1 MKIINASVILLLGL
15 FFLGCC
21 DCATKNTS
29 EVGDTTKNPVNN
41 NPASIQNNKTV
52 AMVNIVSLDVKSET
66 LYSAKIEVDQIFVD
80 DAYPS
85 IAVEKSIY
93 EVVPNFRIGENKEI
107 LDNNVNL
114 ELKNFSKKKP
124 GDKVKVEFFLSDNKW
139 ILHRILN

>member
-1 MKIINASVILLLGL
+1 MKIINVSVILLFGIV
-15 FFLGCC
+15 FLGCC

-41 NPASIQNNKTV
+41 NPTSIQNNKTV
-52 AMVNIVSLDVKSET
+52 ALVEIVKIDVKSET
-66 LYSAKIEVDQIFVD
+66 QYSATIEVNQIFAD

-93 EVVPNFRIGENKEI
+93 EVFPNFRLGENKEM
-107 LDNNVNL
+107 LENDVNL

-124 GDKVKVEFFLSDNKW
+124 GDKVKIEFFLSDNKW

>member
-1 MKIINASVILLLGL
+1 MKIINASIILLFGIV
-15 FFLGCC
+15 FLGCC

-29 EVGDTTKNPVNN
+29 EIGDTTKNPVNN
-41 NPASIQNNKTV
+41 NPTTVQTNKTV

-66 LYSAKIEVDQIFVD
+66 QYSAKIEVDQIFVD

-93 EVVPNFRIGENKEI
+93 EVVPNFRIGENKEM
-107 LDNNVNL
+107 LENDVNL

>member
-1 MKIINASVILLLGL
+1 MKIINVSVILLFGIV
-15 FFLGCC
+15 FLGCC

-41 NPASIQNNKTV
+41 NPTSIQNNKTV
-52 AMVNIVSLDVKSET
+52 ALVEIVNIDVKSET
-66 LYSAKIEVDQIFVD
+66 QYSAKIEVNQIFAD

-93 EVVPNFRIGENKEI
+93 EVFPNFRLGENKEM
-107 LDNNVNL
+107 LENDVNL